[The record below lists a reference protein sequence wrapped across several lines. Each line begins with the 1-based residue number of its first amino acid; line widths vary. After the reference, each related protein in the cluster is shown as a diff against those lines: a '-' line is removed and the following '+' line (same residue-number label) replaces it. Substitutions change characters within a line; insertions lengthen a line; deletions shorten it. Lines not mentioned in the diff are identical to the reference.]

1 MSDIKSIDW
10 LERLQKDGYCI
21 IPDFIYLSTLKR

>member
-21 IPDFIYLSTLKR
+21 IPDLSGHTIIID